1 MLAGNFARLNLDL
14 EHRSLP
20 LLSSMTNKVASIA
33 IFTALALGTNYVMI
47 DMPNIKLMDS
57 LVFIASYLF
66 GLRVGVAT
74 ATSIWLVYGFVN
86 PYGQDGPLLLS
97 FLIAGECFYAIGGGL
112 LKRVSA
118 GMELLTS
125 RNYRRSA
132 MVFGALGLLTTF
144 AYDALTNFASFLFVT
159 SSLYQAFII
168 GMITGA
174 PFALFHEVSNVGFFA
189 TFVPGAIRA
198 IRRFRPGLV

>member
-1 MLAGNFARLNLDL
+1 M
-14 EHRSLP
+14 EHRPLTLVSSLI
-20 LLSSMTNKVASIA
+20 KVALIA

-47 DMPNIKLMDS
+47 DIPNVKLMDS
-57 LVFIASYLF
+57 LVFIAAYLF

-74 ATSIWLVYGFVN
+74 AASIWLVYGFVN

-112 LKRVSA
+112 LKKMPA
-118 GMELLTS
+118 GAQLLTS
-125 RNYRRSA
+125 GSYRRSTI
-132 MVFGALGLLTTF
+132 VLGALGLSTTF

-198 IRRFRPGLV
+198 VRRFRPGLV